1 MSTIDQTIAK
11 AEQVLEIFRQLERE
25 LRQTIRYTQDRVDR
39 LKADRRAN
47 LVELTNAQAAQ
58 MLGVTPRTVMRW
70 KAKGKLRSTSLMDVY
85 ECLTISRSS
94 Q

>member
-1 MSTIDQTIAK
+1 MTI
-11 AEQVLEIFRQLERE
+11 EQQLTTAQDVLNQFRQLERE

-39 LKADRRAN
+39 LKSERKAAA
-47 LVELTNAQAAQ
+47 VELTNAQAAQ

-70 KAKGKLRSTSLMDVY
+70 KASGKLKSTSLMDVY
-85 ECLTISRSS
+85 ECKNLH